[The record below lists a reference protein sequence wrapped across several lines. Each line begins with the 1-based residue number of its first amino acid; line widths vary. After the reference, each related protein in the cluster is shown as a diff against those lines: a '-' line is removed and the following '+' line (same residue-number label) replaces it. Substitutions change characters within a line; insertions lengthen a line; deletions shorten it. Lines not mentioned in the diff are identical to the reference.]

1 MRPVPRPVP
10 GDRTQGPSPHRARAA
25 VVVLFFTAGAVMGGW
40 SGRIPTVKAQL
51 GLDDARWGLV
61 VLAMPLGTLLALLV
75 LTRVIAR
82 TGPRVL
88 ALPGAA
94 LLLLTAPLAAGS
106 SSVAVLAAAL
116 AVQGC
121 ATGLLFGPMN
131 ALAVTVERRY
141 GRSIM
146 SSFHAW
152 FSIGQLGGGLAGVL
166 AGRLGTAPWQQ
177 LVVCHVVLAVA
188 LCCTA
193 SAVPRAPRPAAA
205 PGGAGGRRA
214 RGRPTRQIVL
224 LAVIALLGAVTEG
237 SAVQWSAQY
246 SVSIGA
252 SVATGS
258 LTLVCFSLSIA
269 LTRTVGD
276 RLVDVLGRVR
286 FLRISALTT
295 AAGVLLAVAGGS
307 VPTALAGFA
316 LVGVGCGCVF
326 PTVMGLAGNQPGI
339 APGRAVTFVNLGEWP
354 AFFVGPPL
362 VGFLAEAFS
371 LRAALGALVVTSLLV
386 AALAGRVRVPAAD
399 PAVGGLSPSSS
410 RT

>member
-1 MRPVPRPVP
+1 M
-10 GDRTQGPSPHRARAA
+10 
-25 VVVLFFTAGAVMGGW
+25 VLFLTAGAVMGGW
-40 SGRIPTVKAQL
+40 AGRIPSVKAQL
-51 GLDDARWGLV
+51 GLDDAQWGLV

-75 LTRVIAR
+75 LTRVITR
-82 TGPRVL
+82 TGPRAL

-94 LLLLTAPLAAGS
+94 ALLLAAPLAAGS
-106 SSVAVLAAAL
+106 SSVAVLVAAL
-116 AVQGC
+116 AAQGC

-152 FSIGQLGGGLAGVL
+152 FSLGQLGGGLAGVL

-177 LVVCHVVLAVA
+177 LAVCHVVLALA
-188 LCCTA
+188 LGATA
-193 SAVPRAPRPAAA
+193 AAVPRTPRPA
-205 PGGAGGRRA
+205 PGRPAGRP
-214 RGRPTRQIVL
+214 GRPTRQIAL

-252 SVATGS
+252 SLATGS
-258 LTLVCFSLSIA
+258 LTLVCFSLAIA

-276 RLVDVLGRVR
+276 RLVDVLGRAR
-286 FLRISALTT
+286 FLRVSALTT
-295 AAGVLLAVAGGS
+295 AAGVVLALAGGS
-307 VPTALAGFA
+307 VLTALAGFA

-326 PTVMGLAGNQPGI
+326 PTVMGLAGNQPGT

-354 AFFVGPPL
+354 AFFIGPPL
-362 VGFLAEAFS
+362 VGLLAEASS
-371 LRAALGALVVTSLLV
+371 LRAALGVLVVTSLLV

-399 PAVGGLSPSSS
+399 PAGGGLSPSSS